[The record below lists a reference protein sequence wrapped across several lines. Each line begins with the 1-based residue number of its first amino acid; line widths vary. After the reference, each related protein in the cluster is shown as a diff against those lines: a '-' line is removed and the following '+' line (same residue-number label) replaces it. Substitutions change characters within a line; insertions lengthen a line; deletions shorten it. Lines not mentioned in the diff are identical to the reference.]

1 MPRRR
6 NNNSAVPGE
15 RVVDQRWDPGRYQET
30 AGFVAVL
37 GAPLLDLLAPKPG
50 ERILDLGCGDGA
62 LTEKIAAVADVVAV
76 DASADQVKGARA
88 RGLNAH
94 VMDGTR
100 LAFAAEFD
108 AVFSNAAL
116 HWVKNADAAA
126 DSIARTLRPGGR
138 FVAEFGG
145 SGNTRSILNA
155 LRAVLGSEADARCP
169 WYYPSIGE
177 YASVLERH
185 GLQVRRAELFDRPTP
200 LEGET
205 GMEDWLLMFCGIF
218 FAGLP
223 TDQVTARMREV
234 VRLLRPERYS
244 DGVWSVDYRRLR
256 VLAVKI

>member
-1 MPRRR
+1 MS
-6 NNNSAVPGE
+6 NS
-15 RVVDQRWDPGRYQET
+15 WDAEQYEGKHS
-30 AGFVAVL
+30 FVWRL
-37 GAPLLDLLAPKPG
+37 GAGVVELLAPQPG
-50 ERILDLGCGDGA
+50 ERILDLGCGTGQLTSEIAKKCAQVVGLDNSANMIGQARQNYPGLTFA
-62 LTEKIAAVADVVAV
+62 LGDAA
-76 DASADQVKGARA
+76 SFR
-88 RGLNAH
+88 
-94 VMDGTR
+94 
-100 LAFAAEFD
+100 FEEPFD

>member
-1 MPRRR
+1 MS
-6 NNNSAVPGE
+6 NS
-15 RVVDQRWDPGRYQET
+15 WDAEQYEGKHS
-30 AGFVAVL
+30 FVWRL
-37 GAPLLDLLAPKPG
+37 GAGVVELLAPQPG
-50 ERILDLGCGDGA
+50 ERILDLGCGTGQLTAEIAKKCAQVVGLDNSANMIGQARQNYPGLTFA
-62 LTEKIAAVADVVAV
+62 LGDAA
-76 DASADQVKGARA
+76 SFR
-88 RGLNAH
+88 
-94 VMDGTR
+94 
-100 LAFAAEFD
+100 FEEPFD

-223 TDQVTARMREV
+223 TNQVTARMREV

>member
-1 MPRRR
+1 MS
-6 NNNSAVPGE
+6 NS
-15 RVVDQRWDPGRYQET
+15 WDAEQYEGKHS
-30 AGFVAVL
+30 FVWRL
-37 GAPLLDLLAPKPG
+37 GAGVVELLAPQPG
-50 ERILDLGCGDGA
+50 ERILDLGCGTGQLTAEIAKKCAQVVGLDNSANMIGQARQNYPGLTFA
-62 LTEKIAAVADVVAV
+62 LGDAA
-76 DASADQVKGARA
+76 SFR
-88 RGLNAH
+88 
-94 VMDGTR
+94 
-100 LAFAAEFD
+100 FEEPFD

>member
-1 MPRRR
+1 MS
-6 NNNSAVPGE
+6 NS
-15 RVVDQRWDPGRYQET
+15 WDAEQYEGKHS
-30 AGFVAVL
+30 FVWRL
-37 GAPLLDLLAPKPG
+37 GAGVVELLAPQPG
-50 ERILDLGCGDGA
+50 ERILDLGCGTGQLTAEIAKKCAQVVGLDNSANMIGQARQNYPGLTFA
-62 LTEKIAAVADVVAV
+62 LGDAA
-76 DASADQVKGARA
+76 SFR
-88 RGLNAH
+88 
-94 VMDGTR
+94 
-100 LAFAAEFD
+100 FEEPFD

-223 TDQVTARMREV
+223 SDQVTARMREV

-256 VLAVKI
+256 VLAFKI

>member
-1 MPRRR
+1 VS
-6 NNNSAVPGE
+6 NS
-15 RVVDQRWDPGRYQET
+15 WDAEQYEGKHS
-30 AGFVAVL
+30 FVWRL
-37 GAPLLDLLAPKPG
+37 GAGVVELLAPQPG
-50 ERILDLGCGDGA
+50 ERILDLGCGTGQ
-62 LTEKIAAVADVVAV
+62 LTAEIAT
-76 DASADQVKGARA
+76 KC
-88 RGLNAH
+88 AH
-94 VMDGTR
+94 VVGLDNSANMIGQARQNYPDLT
-100 LAFAAEFD
+100 FALGDAAGFRFEEPFD

-126 DSIARTLRPGGR
+126 NSIARVLRPGGR

-200 LEGET
+200 LEGGT
-205 GMEDWLLMFCGIF
+205 GMEDWLRMFCGVF
-218 FAGLP
+218 FTGMP
-223 TDQVTARMREV
+223 PDEVTAKMREIV
-234 VRLLRPERYS
+234 MLLRPERYR

-256 VLAVKI
+256 VLAVKT